1 MRADRL
7 ISILMLLQAR
17 GRVPARLL
25 AQELEVSERTI
36 YRDLDSLSAAGVPVY
51 AERGPGGGCAL
62 VEGYRT
68 TLTGLTQDEIRALFV
83 LAVAAPLAE
92 LGMSQSLRAALQ
104 KLAAALPAGH
114 RDEEERVRMRI
125 HLDPEG
131 WPDHEEP
138 VPHLR
143 TAQRA
148 VWLDRRLH
156 LTYRLPFK
164 TEVEWLLDPCGL
176 VAKAGAWYLV
186 AAREG
191 QMRVLRMSQ
200 VTAARL
206 SDEAFV
212 RPAGFDLAGY
222 WHEWCADAE
231 KNRPRFLV
239 QARVTPGLAP
249 VLAQQFG
256 DQVLEPYERLRPV
269 GEGGMVVLTL
279 CFESLEAA
287 RERIL
292 GYGRA
297 LEILAPWELRES
309 VLDFARQIVGL
320 YEGSR

>member
-1 MRADRL
+1 VRADRL

-17 GRVPARLL
+17 GRVTARLL
-25 AQELEVSERTI
+25 ARELEVSERTI
-36 YRDLDSLSAAGVPVY
+36 YRDLDALSAAGVPVY

-68 TLTGLTQDEIRALFV
+68 TLTGLTQEEIRALFMLSV
-83 LAVAAPLAE
+83 PAPLAE
-92 LGMSQSLRAALQ
+92 LGVSQSLRVALQ
-104 KLAAALPAGH
+104 KLAAALPAAH
-114 RDEEERVRMRI
+114 RDEEEHVRKRL

-131 WPDHEEP
+131 WRDHEEP

-148 VWLDRRLH
+148 VWLDRRLY

-191 QMRVLRMSQ
+191 NMRVLRMSQ

-206 SDEAFV
+206 SDEVFE
-212 RPAGFDLAGY
+212 RPPRFDLAGY
-222 WHEWCADAE
+222 WREWCADAE
-231 KNRPRFLV
+231 KNRPRFVV

-249 VLAQQFG
+249 ILAQHFG
-256 DQVLEPYERLRPV
+256 DQVLESDERPRPD
-269 GEGGMVVLTL
+269 GESSQITVTL

-309 VLDFARQIVGL
+309 VLDYARQIVEL
-320 YEGSR
+320 YEGGR